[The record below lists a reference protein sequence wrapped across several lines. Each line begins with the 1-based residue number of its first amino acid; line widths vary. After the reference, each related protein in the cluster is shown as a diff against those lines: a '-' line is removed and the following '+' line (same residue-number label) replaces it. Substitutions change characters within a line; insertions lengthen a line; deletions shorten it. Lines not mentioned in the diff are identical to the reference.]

1 MAKVFPQ
8 VRTGIPMLMSGVFA
22 PADGVQTSKGSN
34 FLIVVS
40 LDVLVRIPD
49 RSQMP
54 RRGLFPHFQHQV
66 IAVYKSELPHDAVAE
81 AKIL

>member
-1 MAKVFPQ
+1 
-8 VRTGIPMLMSGVFA
+8 MLMSGVFA

-34 FLIVVS
+34 FLVVIS
-40 LDVLVRIPD
+40 LDALLRLLD

-54 RRGLFPHFQHQV
+54 RRDLFPYFQHQV
-66 IAVYKSELPHDAVAE
+66 IPVYEPELPDDAVAE